1 MARLTNRERRKKR
14 NRKALLAMLC
24 MMTVVNSV
32 LELYLLIM
40 DLIAKRDRQRL
51 RQKPHLRANPNYYQ
65 HQIDALNR
73 LVRHSDKT
81 CHDQLR
87 VNRHTF
93 MTLCQLLTENGLE
106 PSRNVTIVKKVA
118 IFLWIISHHTKN
130 RRTILQFWRSGET
143 ISRHFNS
150 VLIAVLRLHKF
161 LWYHPQP
168 IPANEPDAR
177 WKWFEVHKCLY
188 VKL

>member
-1 MARLTNRERRKKR
+1 MARLTNHERRKKR

-32 LELYLLIM
+32 VQLYMLIL
-40 DLIAKRDRQRL
+40 DLIAERDRQRL
-51 RQKPHLRANPNYYQ
+51 RQKPHLRANPNSYQ
-65 HQIDALNR
+65 NQIDALNR
-73 LVRHSDKT
+73 LVHQNDKT

-93 MTLCQLLTENGLE
+93 MTLCHLLIENGLE
-106 PSRNVTIVKKVA
+106 PSRNVTVVEKVA
-118 IFLWIISHHTKN
+118 IFLWILSHHTKN
-130 RRTILQFWRSGET
+130 KRTILQFWRSGET

-161 LWYHPQP
+161 L
-168 IPANEPDAR
+168 
-177 WKWFEVHKCLY
+177 
-188 VKL
+188 